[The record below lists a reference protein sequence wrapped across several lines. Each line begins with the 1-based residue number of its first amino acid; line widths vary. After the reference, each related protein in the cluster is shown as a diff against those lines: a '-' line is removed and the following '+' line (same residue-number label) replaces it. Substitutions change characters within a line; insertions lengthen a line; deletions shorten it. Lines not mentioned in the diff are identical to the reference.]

1 MPRALRHLVPPN
13 SVVAYLRVSTEE
25 QADSGAGLAAQRA
38 AIEVAADQRRW
49 HVLAWHVDAGA
60 SGKSMNG
67 RPELAKALDEVRQG
81 RAAGIVVAK
90 LDRLSRSVLD
100 FAGLMADANKRGW
113 NIVALDLGIDL
124 STPAG
129 KLVAGMMANVA
140 EWERDVISQ
149 RTKDGLAAKK
159 AAGTRLGR
167 PSALPTDVVSRIVAA
182 RNAGQGYSVIARA
195 LNDEQVPTAQG
206 GARWYPST
214 VQKVLVGQDA
224 DGVKLLSG
232 GAGKGEYE
240 RPADEGDQ

>member
-1 MPRALRHLVPPN
+1 MPRPSQPSASPG

-25 QADSGAGLAAQRA
+25 QADSGAGLGAQRA
-38 AIEVAADQRRW
+38 AIESAASQRGW
-49 HVLAWHVDAGA
+49 DILAWHVDAGA

-67 RPELAKALDEVRQG
+67 RPELANALDAVRRG
-81 RAAGIVVAK
+81 RAAGLVVAK

-159 AAGTRLGR
+159 AEGVRLGR
-167 PSALPTDVVSRIVAA
+167 RSTLPDAVVTCIVNARAA
-182 RNAGQGYSVIARA
+182 GKGYSAIARA
-195 LNDEQVPTAQG
+195 LNGDGVPTGQG
-206 GARWYPST
+206 GSRWYPST
-214 VQKVLVGQDA
+214 VQKVLAGQ
-224 DGVKLLSG
+224 
-232 GAGKGEYE
+232 GAQEIMSATTSL
-240 RPADEGDQ
+240 PVDDV